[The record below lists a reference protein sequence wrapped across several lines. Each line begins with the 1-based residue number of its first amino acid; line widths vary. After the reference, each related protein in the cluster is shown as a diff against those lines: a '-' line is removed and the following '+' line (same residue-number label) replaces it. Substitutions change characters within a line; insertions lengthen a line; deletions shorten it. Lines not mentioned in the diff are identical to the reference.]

1 LNVVTIWLGYLV
13 AAAVACGLV
22 VAAGWRSRRAHGIAL
37 AQDRFEL
44 PNDPLWGD
52 PEIDLSAP
60 EASADVGGAIRVALK
75 RLGPVMASQLVKV
88 DVAAPSGMLGRM
100 RAAALVDLLE
110 ELLTAA
116 VRGAP
121 ASRLLLTAVTHGASI
136 HVSVTDDIPGA
147 DPAIRMADV
156 RGLMERVALRGGTLD
171 VDVRPAEGT
180 TMTLRIA
187 AVVQER
193 QKTRDWEPS
202 EFAGGSHPPL
212 GPFIGAAS
220 RL

>member
-1 LNVVTIWLGYLV
+1 
-13 AAAVACGLV
+13 
-22 VAAGWRSRRAHGIAL
+22 
-37 AQDRFEL
+37 
-44 PNDPLWGD
+44 
-52 PEIDLSAP
+52 
-60 EASADVGGAIRVALK
+60 
-75 RLGPVMASQLVKV
+75 
-88 DVAAPSGMLGRM
+88 
-100 RAAALVDLLE
+100 
-110 ELLTAA
+110 
-116 VRGAP
+116 
-121 ASRLLLTAVTHGASI
+121 
-136 HVSVTDDIPGA
+136 
-147 DPAIRMADV
+147 MADV